1 MPSQLQETLSVS
13 NGADSG
19 AKSSKPGG
27 HDTNNNAAQYKPMC
41 RNMAHSKDRIRKDR
55 DMDSRSH
62 MRPGTQIRFLL
73 KHPLAKNLPT
83 QMRSQ

>member
-1 MPSQLQETLSVS
+1 
-13 NGADSG
+13 
-19 AKSSKPGG
+19 
-27 HDTNNNAAQYKPMC
+27 MC